1 MSWLPSSRKERADTM
16 RIFINPGHH
25 PGLDPGA
32 VNRDYGVSEADI
44 ASDIGNLTAGYLTAA
59 GCEVKTVQS
68 NNLCGEDA
76 AYTNVCLTANSWPAD
91 IFVSLHCNA
100 ATPAAKGTEV
110 LVYSRWS
117 EADALA
123 SCIQRQ
129 IVGSLGTVDRGVKAR
144 PNLVV
149 LNSTHMPAV
158 LVEMGF
164 ISNADDCRML
174 INQQDELAR
183 AIARGITDYIQER
196 GE

>member
-1 MSWLPSSRKERADTM
+1 M
-16 RIFINPGHH
+16 RVFLNPGHH
-25 PGLDPGA
+25 PGIDPGA
-32 VNRDYGVSEADI
+32 VNRGYGVTEADI
-44 ASDIGNLTAGYLTAA
+44 ARDVGALLGSYLTAA

-68 NNLCGEDA
+68 NNLAGEDPD
-76 AYTNVCLTANSWPAD
+76 YTNVCLSANTWTAD

-100 ATPAAKGTEV
+100 VTPAARGTEV
-110 LVYSRWS
+110 LVYSRWTQ
-117 EADALA
+117 ADTLA
-123 SCIQRQ
+123 SCILHQ
-129 IVGSLGTVDRGVKAR
+129 IVDSMGTLNRGVKAR

-164 ISNADDCRML
+164 ISNADDCQML

-183 AIARGITDYIQER
+183 AIARGVTDYIQER

>member
-1 MSWLPSSRKERADTM
+1 M
-16 RIFINPGHH
+16 RVFINPGHH

-129 IVGSLGTVDRGVKAR
+129 VVGSLGTVDRGVKAR

-183 AIARGITDYIQER
+183 AISRGITDYIQER